1 MDNII
6 KKAVILV
13 TEEDSD
19 LFPLTRSIHKE
30 FLPIGDTPLIQRVV
44 DELNNLKVEDVTF
57 LSSTEKKD
65 VLSYFKNLSKLKEE
79 HDFFQKKY
87 ESISFSGVTQKKEYK
102 SGFALSKL
110 KDKIED
116 DSFALLFSNLIF
128 SGKKSSIEQ
137 LFAVHRTTQKQVV
150 AIREVKD
157 EEVPFS
163 NIVKVEK
170 IANRFYKIK
179 KIIKNPTLEET
190 DSRFA
195 LVDRYILTPVIFDY
209 LKNSNTKS
217 TLVETLNDMIGA
229 GKTVYG
235 HECEGSWF
243 FIDNKEN
250 YLSTQKTYLKE

>member
-1 MDNII
+1 MSI

-13 TEEDSD
+13 TEEGNN

-30 FLPIGDTPLIQRVV
+30 FLPVGDTPLIQRVV
-44 DELNNLKVEDVTF
+44 DELSNLKMEDITF

-65 VLSYFKNLSKLKEE
+65 VLSYFKNLNKLKEE
-79 HDFFQKKY
+79 HSFFQKKY
-87 ESISFSGVTQKKEYK
+87 ENVSFSGVTHKKEYQ
-102 SGFALSKL
+102 SGFVLSKL
-110 KDKIED
+110 KEKMED
-116 DSFALLFSNLIF
+116 DSFALLFSNIIF
-128 SGKKSSIEQ
+128 SGKKSSVEQ
-137 LFAVHRTTQKQVV
+137 LFTVHRTTQKQVV

-179 KIIKNPTLEET
+179 KIIKNPAPEET

-195 LVDRYILTPVIFDY
+195 LADRYILTPVVFDY
-209 LKNSNTKS
+209 LKNSNTKN
-217 TLVETLNDMIGA
+217 TLIDTLNDMIGA
-229 GKTVYG
+229 GKTIYG

-243 FIDNKEN
+243 LVDNKDE
-250 YLSTQKTYLKE
+250 YIFTQKAFLTE